1 MSKKDLNTTENKN
14 IMQDNGLKIIIA
26 DIEKISKSFD
36 KIFVNLS
43 SESQELIKEI
53 KTNAEKL
60 KLSAETSDE
69 QKQILRKLQEELEKL
84 NPQLKQLPYSNHPII
99 NNLCKAINTLLE
111 KLADYFLN
119 GPIVGEGVYIPVPDA
134 KPHNFDFFRSA
145 GSPNILVKDLSEK
158 LSHFPTC
165 PSK

>member
-14 IMQDNGLKIIIA
+14 IMVEIIIA
-26 DIEKISKSFD
+26 DIQKISESFD
-36 KIFVNLS
+36 RISVDLS

-53 KTNAEKL
+53 NTNAAKLKLISTETSDDQTQILEKLREKL
-60 KLSAETSDE
+60 KE
-69 QKQILRKLQEELEKL
+69 L
-84 NPQLKQLPYSNHPII
+84 NPQLKQLPYSSQPFI
-99 NNLCKAINTLLE
+99 NKLCKAINTLLE
-111 KLADYFLN
+111 KLADFFLN

-145 GSPNILVKDLSEK
+145 SSPNIEVKDLSEK
-158 LSHFPTC
+158 LSSFSKC